1 MNASFFTIAS
11 LSLKMAEIATSG
23 WSTLAD
29 IENSYFK
36 GGYKKSYW
44 GTLFDHRQMLFKN
57 SINKTE
63 RLYPFKIKN
72 IKILPFCIIAMDVMS
87 FYFSIFPLV
96 WFCCVR
102 FLSACAKNKIT
113 ISWGKISLGLLWWLK
128 NIMLT
133 NTEVLSRRLCIYSFK
148 SIQMVAGSGIHWFI
162 VFWLVR
168 RTMVERQFP
177 TIPTHPGIRVH
188 FCWWLIERQSWRV
201 VVVCHTF

>member
-1 MNASFFTIAS
+1 MWTVAKTVNSRQICDVTSERSHNHGFPRRQFNTRVECVGVFLNEMNASFFTIAS

-87 FYFSIFPLV
+87 FFFSIFPLV
-96 WFCCVR
+96 WFCCVS
-102 FLSACAKNKIT
+102 FLRQNY
-113 ISWGKISLGLLWWLK
+113 SWSLVVTQENHVDEYG
-128 NIMLT
+128 
-133 NTEVLSRRLCIYSFK
+133 
-148 SIQMVAGSGIHWFI
+148 SI
-162 VFWLVR
+162 
-168 RTMVERQFP
+168 E
-177 TIPTHPGIRVH
+177 
-188 FCWWLIERQSWRV
+188 
-201 VVVCHTF
+201 

>member
-1 MNASFFTIAS
+1 MVFLAGSSIRVVECVGVFLNEMNASFFTIAS

-87 FYFSIFPLV
+87 FFFSIFPLV
-96 WFCCVR
+96 WFCCVS
-102 FLSACAKNKIT
+102 FLSECAKKIFT
-113 ISWGKISLGLLWWLK
+113 ISWGKLLLVSCGDSRKSCWRIRKYWVGVYVYIHSKVYRWSRDREYMIYCVLIGQKNNGWATISD
-128 NIMLT
+128 
-133 NTEVLSRRLCIYSFK
+133 NT
-148 SIQMVAGSGIHWFI
+148 
-162 VFWLVR
+162 
-168 RTMVERQFP
+168 
-177 TIPTHPGIRVH
+177 
-188 FCWWLIERQSWRV
+188 
-201 VVVCHTF
+201 